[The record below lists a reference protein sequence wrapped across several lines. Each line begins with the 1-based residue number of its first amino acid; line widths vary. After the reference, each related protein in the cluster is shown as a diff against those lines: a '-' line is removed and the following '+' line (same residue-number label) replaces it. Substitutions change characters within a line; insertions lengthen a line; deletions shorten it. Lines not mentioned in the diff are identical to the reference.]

1 VRFFPRLEIKKPGS
15 FTDAGFRFQT
25 GRNMPKDEP
34 TVDKGELAGLNE
46 DSKSESKDIVKK
58 YVGTEL
64 IMKVQ
69 EYFFGNDELAKE
81 FEGFVKKRAHMIDLS
96 TDEYKLEYTK
106 MFDDYKTLFEDRL
119 EGYMARSLG
128 ITPEDFYEALLKD
141 TKENSGG
148 NGAMFGE
155 IMGAIAGFDVFMIM
169 MREAA
174 EAIADGSEKATVGDD
189 RAVAPSECK

>member
-1 VRFFPRLEIKKPGS
+1 MLDF
-15 FTDAGFRFQT
+15 DFRHT